1 MAFPD
6 AISDKA
12 EKSGIRESR
21 DEPLRRWEQAVALH
35 QKMED
40 GVIAGIGV
48 DLVNV
53 EQMRGYV
60 DDPVFLSY
68 TFRQSEREYAFGRG
82 DEAECLA
89 GIFAAKEAIT
99 KALAPL
105 AYDDGL
111 DMREIEILHAE
122 KGAPYP
128 AEEGALSIFLHR
140 HDIREVHI
148 SISHDGDYA
157 VAFAVVES

>member
-1 MAFPD
+1 M
-6 AISDKA
+6 
-12 EKSGIRESR
+12 
-21 DEPLRRWEQAVALH
+21 
-35 QKMED
+35 
-40 GVIAGIGV
+40 IAGVGV

-53 EQMRGYV
+53 EQMREYV
-60 DDPVFLSY
+60 DDPIFLSY
-68 TFRQSEREYAFGRG
+68 TFKQSEREYAFGRG

-105 AYDDGL
+105 ACGDEL

-140 HDIREVHI
+140 HDIRRVYL
-148 SISHDGDYA
+148 SISHDGNYA
-157 VAFAVVES
+157 VAFAAAES